1 MTAQMPDL
9 IVIDGVD
16 HSLFSEPLEA
26 YYQPDKRPNF
36 IPQNTANWRGYLA
49 SWEVRDGR
57 LYLTKIVGQAC
68 SVKEAMDCPLLRRS
82 NVRLNDLFPDARKGP
97 VFAGWFSGT
106 LRVPT
111 GALMRYRHMSYDSL
125 YEFDLLVVVEKGVV
139 VSTST
144 RDNRTTIVP
153 PSRSP

>member
-16 HSLFSEPLEA
+16 HSLFSEPLET
-26 YYQPDKRPNF
+26 YYQPDRRPNF
-36 IPQNTANWRGYLA
+36 IPQNTANWRGYQA

-57 LYLTKIVGQAC
+57 LYLTRIVGQVCA
-68 SVKEAMDCPLLRRS
+68 VKEAWDCPLLKRS
-82 NVRLNDLFPDARKGP
+82 RVGVRDLFPDAKQGP
-97 VFAGWFSGT
+97 VFAEWFSGT

-111 GALMRYRHMSYDSL
+111 GALLRYRHMGYDSL
-125 YEFDLLVVVEKGVV
+125 YEFDLLLIVEKGMV

-144 RDNRTTIVP
+144 RNNRTTVVP
-153 PSRSP
+153 PARSP